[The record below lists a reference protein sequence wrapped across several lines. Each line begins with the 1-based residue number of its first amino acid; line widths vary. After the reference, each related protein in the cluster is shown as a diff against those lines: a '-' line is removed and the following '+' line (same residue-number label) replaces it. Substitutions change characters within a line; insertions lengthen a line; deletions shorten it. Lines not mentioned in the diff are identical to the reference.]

1 MSGEVGTASCC
12 AAVPFW
18 GCQGVVAIIS
28 HIYILV
34 RAEKPKAGLRQLMV
48 KVSVNL
54 GEDRWLRGKLAGF
67 FLQGIKKMRVP
78 LG

>member
-12 AAVPFW
+12 AAVPCW
-18 GCQGVVAIIS
+18 GWQGVVAIIS

-54 GEDRWLRGKLAGF
+54 GEDRWLR
-67 FLQGIKKMRVP
+67 
-78 LG
+78 